1 MVVSGLRR
9 KLIHFHKTSWPQ
21 DYEAAGHVTPK
32 TANKIN
38 SGNQLI
44 TIFIFCDTCSGI
56 SDHGV
61 VVPARLRMDHSA
73 LVKPLGKHPHRHAH
87 KWVEAIKDQEFL
99 KATKAFLSSGQSL
112 RMIEKPMTIK
122 STPI

>member
-1 MVVSGLRR
+1 MVVSSLRR
-9 KLIHFHKTSWPQ
+9 KLMHFYKTSWPQ
-21 DYEAAGHVTPK
+21 DYETVGHDTPK

-44 TIFIFCDTCSGI
+44 TIFYVCDTCSVI
-56 SDHGV
+56 SDHDV
-61 VVPARLRMDHSA
+61 VVPARLRMDHPA
-73 LVKPLGKHPHRHAH
+73 LVKPLGKHPHRHVH
-87 KWVEAIKDQEFL
+87 KWVVAIKDQESL

-112 RMIEKPMTIK
+112 RMTEKPMTIK